1 MPAQKKMNLQAV
13 KMREKK
19 DAKEP
24 TAIFTPHGELDKGT
38 GSRHRV
44 YIRD

>member
-24 TAIFTPHGELDKGT
+24 PTVFFANMEN
-38 GSRHRV
+38 
-44 YIRD
+44 

>member
-24 TAIFTPHGELDKGT
+24 TVIFANMEN
-38 GSRHRV
+38 
-44 YIRD
+44 